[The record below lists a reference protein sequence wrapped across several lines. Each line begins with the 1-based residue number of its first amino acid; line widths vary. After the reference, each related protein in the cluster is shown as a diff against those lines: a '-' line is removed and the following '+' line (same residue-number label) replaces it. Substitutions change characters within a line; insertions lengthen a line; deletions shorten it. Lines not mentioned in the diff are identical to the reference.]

1 MSKDLL
7 LERMISSGVNI
18 HNMQEVFEF
27 FHKNELGSSGGGL
40 TQGEIYTLFEQWSVT
55 LKEEIKTLHE
65 QWSNLSLRLDQIKS
79 LAERNQL
86 NLTSKVENSDFEKAL
101 NKIEEN
107 RVALLNKADLTA
119 LAMLTALLNTKADQI
134 YVQEQIAN
142 LVNGDQ
148 SILQAVQEIST
159 ALQENEG
166 LLEALDYTVA
176 NRVRFDVAN
185 QALTALQRNNAR
197 ANIGAEEI
205 GTASMLIA
213 KITIQS
219 LGGAT
224 ELQGIKAETAL
235 QSGDVA
241 PVALSGLFSSL
252 AGQNKIFDV
261 VYGAYQVGS
270 NTALL
275 ATDTLGQMLGKLQG
289 QISAS
294 AGSKVEWV
302 KASAVGVLYDGFVPY
317 ATLQSRR
324 VDLEFAKINGMLFMR
339 GGCELTTVI
348 NATKS
353 LIRLNPEYYVR
364 SYFYNNIA
372 NITAQPNCYF
382 RANPA
387 IENAFVVLSM
397 GMVLTTEDIPYY
409 EQSVRWWNNDE
420 NVGKIG
426 NWLIG
431 GQGGVICLGYLV
443 TP

>member
-7 LERMISSGVNI
+7 LERMIASGVNI

-40 TQGEIYTLFEQWSVT
+40 TQGEIFTLFEQWSVT

-86 NLTSKVENSDFEKAL
+86 NLTLKVENSDFEKAL

-176 NRVRFDVAN
+176 NRVRFDIAN

-224 ELQGIKAETAL
+224 ELQGIKADSAL

-270 NTALL
+270 NTALV
-275 ATDTLGQMLGKLQG
+275 ATDTIGQMLGKLQG
-289 QISAS
+289 QIN

-302 KASAVGVLYDGFVPY
+302 RANQVGAIHYNIIPSITVGTETMY
-317 ATLQSRR
+317 
-324 VDLEFAKINGMLFMR
+324 LEFAKIGGLLWVR
-339 GGCELTTVI
+339 GGLTLKDQ
-348 NATKS
+348 AMS
-353 LIRLNPEYYVR
+353 ASSPEYITPNFVT
-364 SYFYNNIA
+364 FNNDYKMQVLEKGGAMKTIGV
-372 NITAQPNCYF
+372 TP
-382 RANPA
+382 
-387 IENAFVVLSM
+387 NAFTTDGSITRVLFWSDRVCM
-397 GMVLTTEDIPYY
+397 NQAQANTAV
-409 EQSVRWWNNDE
+409 QSINSTNNLYA
-420 NVGKIG
+420 NSTLRIFPT
-426 NWLIG
+426 
-431 GQGGVICLGYLV
+431 CLGVLLN
-443 TP
+443 